1 MTTQHF
7 VLLGDQTID
16 LVPSLHRL
24 LSISQSSQTVR
35 RFLQSTSDVI
45 QTKISALG
53 SDERTKIGHFDG
65 FEGLLKRFS
74 GTEDTNGV
82 IHTVVIC
89 ACRLAELILYV
100 IPGWLAACMKLAD

>member
-7 VLLGDQTID
+7 LLLGDQTVD

-35 RFLQSTSDVI
+35 RFLQSTLDVI

-53 SDERTKIGHFDG
+53 SDERTQIGHFDS
-65 FEGLLKRFS
+65 FETLLQRYS
-74 GTEDTNGV
+74 GTEDTIGV

-100 IPGWLAACMKLAD
+100 SPYRLAA